1 MMVDGNFWGSGL
13 NPFVKL
19 VSNFALGA
27 TPDHAFCYQFALP
40 GTLAGAG
47 FDTIIPVQQDSS
59 ARITAQLD
67 QLPFELRPLGIIMKL
82 IRFTF
87 LLLRY
92 GPQFLFVFSICR
104 RKRRKIHDNFR

>member
-27 TPDHAFCYQFALP
+27 TLDHAFCYQFALP
-40 GTLAGAG
+40 GPLAGAG
-47 FDTIIPVQQDSS
+47 FDTIIPV
-59 ARITAQLD
+59 QLD

-82 IRFTF
+82 IRFTL